1 MNVLVSILKL
11 ISRLPLGFL
20 YLFSDFFF
28 LLNHYIIGYR
38 KKVVLEN
45 LRNSFPEKSDKE
57 LKQIEK
63 KFFKNFFA
71 DGGKYM
77 KFVNITN
84 DGAVAAEDRIKMDK
98 QYKIGVVVSVNVAG
112 LRKDLE
118 DAGMVRGLNSGF

>member
-1 MNVLVSILKL
+1 M
-11 ISRLPLGFL
+11 
-20 YLFSDFFF
+20 
-28 LLNHYIIGYR
+28 
-38 KKVVLEN
+38 EQA
-45 LRNSFPEKSDKE
+45 E
-57 LKQIEK
+57 
-63 KFFKNFFA
+63 FFKNFFA

>member
-1 MNVLVSILKL
+1 
-11 ISRLPLGFL
+11 
-20 YLFSDFFF
+20 
-28 LLNHYIIGYR
+28 
-38 KKVVLEN
+38 
-45 LRNSFPEKSDKE
+45 
-57 LKQIEK
+57 
-63 KFFKNFFA
+63 
-71 DGGKYM
+71 M